1 MLEEWSISL
10 LSVPR
15 ILTTFFCQ
23 GRVASPDPLVVEVAA
38 GPLLLRQPVHGR
50 PRFLGAAHVRRHRAR
65 LHSSADADRRL
76 SLPARVHQAAA
87 GKRTRHSVNSA
98 VRLASNAARACWKSV
113 FGASIDRIRNSRR
126 ALTWNPIYPTQY
138 FSSLTSF
145 PSHFLPFFC
154 IILNCVYALSLLCP
168 LGRFEPHV

>member
-1 MLEEWSISL
+1 MSALRGITISIHSEKDFADVLEEWSISL

-38 GPLLLRQPVHGR
+38 GSLLLRQPVHGR
-50 PRFLGAAHVRRHRAR
+50 PRFLGAAHVRRHRSR
-65 LHSSADADRRL
+65 LHPSADADRRL

-98 VRLASNAARACWKSV
+98 VRPASNAARACWSL
-113 FGASIDRIRNSRR
+113 SSEHL
-126 ALTWNPIYPTQY
+126 LTE
-138 FSSLTSF
+138 SA
-145 PSHFLPFFC
+145 
-154 IILNCVYALSLLCP
+154 ILVEL
-168 LGRFEPHV
+168 